1 MVESKSF
8 KMISLM
14 LVCVLV
20 SCDLHFQTDSMN
32 KVAGVPSSSEDENER
47 FVGGMGLGL
56 SACSVV
62 TTLPAQAIDY
72 S

>member
-1 MVESKSF
+1 MTRTF
-8 KMISLM
+8 R
-14 LVCVLV
+14 
-20 SCDLHFQTDSMN
+20 QMN
-32 KVAGVPSSSEDENER
+32 KVAGVPSSLEDENER

-62 TTLPAQAIDY
+62 MTLPIQAIDY